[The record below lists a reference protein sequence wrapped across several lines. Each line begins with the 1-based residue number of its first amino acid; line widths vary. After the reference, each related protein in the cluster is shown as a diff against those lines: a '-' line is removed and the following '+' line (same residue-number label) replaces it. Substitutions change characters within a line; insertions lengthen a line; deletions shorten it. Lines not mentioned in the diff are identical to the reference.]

1 MKKEKGNILIIVVLT
16 LLIALL
22 VGLVIYWSKSQSN
35 VEKLIIE
42 AIKEDRK
49 AEGAELV
56 LYAPPVKMKKE
67 KEYFKNEDN
76 NCDYYIV
83 TIMDNDER
91 IIDYD
96 IVIENN
102 KVIWCEEITNE
113 QP

>member
-1 MKKEKGNILIIVVLT
+1 MKKEKADILIIVVLA
-16 LLIALL
+16 LLLALL
-22 VGLVIYWSKSQSN
+22 VGLVIYWGKSQNN
-35 VEKLIIE
+35 VEDLIIE

-49 AEGAELV
+49 AVGAELV

-76 NCDYYIV
+76 NCDYYIATV
-83 TIMDNDER
+83 MDNEEKV
-91 IIDYD
+91 IDY
-96 IVIENN
+96 IVVIENG